1 MLTRPTSIFFV
12 KPTSEYSSLSPLT
25 ILMARVAMQD
35 AHIQLACRQDL
46 RATNVWWQRRHVILK
61 RAKPEEPRSQ
71 GLSSY
76 QPRSQGFSCAS
87 VLKRLLV
94 QNLSYEIV
102 FYLNEKKLITR
113 THIHI
118 EWFWPKTHFN
128 TEVMGNSE
136 MAYTTSQR
144 LGRSR
149 SRLRRQS
156 RRTLA
161 RNPLSYQSNIQLALH
176 FRWVWRSTIVL

>member
-12 KPTSEYSSLSPLT
+12 KSTSEYSSLSPLT

-61 RAKPEEPRSQ
+61 RAKPEE
-71 GLSSY
+71 L
-76 QPRSQGFSCAS
+76 RSQGFSCAS

-156 RRTLA
+156 KRTLA